1 MRHSRQSGDR
11 LRARRSRATVAVVG
25 LVVTLLSPTGSAT
38 AASGDGARYE
48 RAVVAR
54 INEARAAE
62 GLGPVRVVPCPDE
75 VAEARARTML
85 RTHRLARVSSLTMKQ
100 ECSRPLRLSRSAITS
115 MTPTALVRSWLR
127 QRESR
132 SVLLDRRVRW
142 LGVGALADRSRRWH
156 VSLLLVGRAQTSQPV
171 SIEEAAPA
179 GEATLTSTTE
189 TSLSEVEDLRA
200 AIFRATNRRR
210 AARDLP
216 LLAESPCAA
225 GFAVRHTTWMA
236 EEGEL
241 AHGDLDRLRDR
252 CAVPGAAENIAAFRT
267 TALDAKTVLKAWMDS
282 PTHRANILDPDLDHL
297 GVGVAFDASSGRWYT
312 TQDFLRAD

>member
-1 MRHSRQSGDR
+1 MSHSRRSGDR
-11 LRARRSRATVAVVG
+11 LRARRSLAALAGVG

-38 AASGDGARYE
+38 AAGGDGARYE
-48 RAVVAR
+48 RAVVAQ
-54 INEARAAE
+54 INEARAAK

-85 RTHRLARVSSLTMKQ
+85 RTHRLARVGSRTMKQ
-100 ECSRPLRLSRSAITS
+100 ECSRPLRLNRSAITS
-115 MTPTALVRSWLR
+115 MTPTALVRGWLR

-179 GEATLTSTTE
+179 GEATLTADT
-189 TSLSEVEDLRA
+189 LLAEVEDLRA

-216 LLAESPCAA
+216 LLTESPCAA
-225 GFAVRHTTWMA
+225 GFAVRHTSWMA

-241 AHGDLDRLRDR
+241 AHGDLDRLRER

-267 TALDAKTVLKAWMDS
+267 SALDAKTVLKAWMDS
-282 PTHRANILDPDLDHL
+282 PAHRANILDPGLDHL

>member
-1 MRHSRQSGDR
+1 
-11 LRARRSRATVAVVG
+11 VVG

-38 AASGDGARYE
+38 AAGDGARYE
-48 RAVVAR
+48 RAVVAQ
-54 INEARAAE
+54 INEARAAK

-85 RTHRLARVSSLTMKQ
+85 RTHRLARVSSRTMKQ

-115 MTPTALVRSWLR
+115 TTPTALVRGWLK

-179 GEATLTSTTE
+179 GEATLTADT
-189 TSLSEVEDLRA
+189 LLAEVEDLRA

-216 LLAESPCAA
+216 LLTESPCAA
-225 GFAVRHTTWMA
+225 GFAVRHTAWMA

-241 AHGDLDRLRDR
+241 AHGDLDRLRER

-267 TALDAKTVLKAWMDS
+267 AALDAKTVLKTWMDS
-282 PTHRANILDPDLDHL
+282 PAHRANILDPGLDHL

>member
-1 MRHSRQSGDR
+1 
-11 LRARRSRATVAVVG
+11 VVG

-38 AASGDGARYE
+38 AAGDGARYE
-48 RAVVAR
+48 RAVVAQ
-54 INEARAAE
+54 INEARAAK

-85 RTHRLARVSSLTMKQ
+85 RTHRLARVSSRTMKQ

-115 MTPTALVRSWLR
+115 TTPTALVRGWLK

-156 VSLLLVGRAQTSQPV
+156 VSLLLVGRRAQTSQPV

-179 GEATLTSTTE
+179 GEATTDAL
-189 TSLSEVEDLRA
+189 LAEVEDLRA

-241 AHGDLDRLRDR
+241 AHADLDRLRER
-252 CAVPGAAENIAAFRT
+252 CAVPEAAENIAAFRT

-282 PTHRANILDPDLDHL
+282 PSHRANILDPHLDHL

>member
-1 MRHSRQSGDR
+1 MDHSRRSGDR
-11 LRARRSRATVAVVG
+11 LRARRSGATVAVVG

-38 AASGDGARYE
+38 AAGGDGAGYE

-85 RTHRLARVSSLTMKQ
+85 RTHRLARVSSRTMKQ

-115 MTPTALVRSWLR
+115 TTPTALVRGWLE

-156 VSLLLVGRAQTSQPV
+156 VSLLLVGRTQTSQPV
-171 SIEEAAPA
+171 PIEEAAPA
-179 GEATLTSTTE
+179 GEATLTSTTD
-189 TSLSEVEDLRA
+189 TLSAVEDLRA
-200 AIFRATNRRR
+200 KIFRATNRRR

-225 GFAVRHTTWMA
+225 GFAVRHTTRMA

-241 AHGDLDRLRDR
+241 VHADLDRLRDR